1 MATTSNV
8 YLPLS
13 SIQIFDLVQQLPI
26 TEKKTLLHLLENNI
40 AENNEA
46 IPNWQMEL
54 GQKELENIANN
65 STVLIDWDEAKEQM
79 KL

>member
-8 YLPLS
+8 YLPPS

-40 AENNEA
+40 AENNDA
-46 IPNWQMEL
+46 IPNWQMEFE
-54 GQKELENIANN
+54 QKELENIANN